1 MWSVGLSVRSGR
13 GCHPVLQC
21 QQQPTLG
28 NARPKVYRASLRERL
43 PVVAIPLRP
52 SDRDVPLELQAIFN
66 ECYRNGGYDDVDY
79 RVAPDPPLL
88 AEDAAWADTLLQ
100 EQGKR

>member
-1 MWSVGLSVRSGR
+1 M
-13 GCHPVLQC
+13 QC
-21 QQQPTLG
+21 QQQSTLG

-52 SDRDVPLELQAIFN
+52 SDRDLLLKLQAMFDQ
-66 ECYRNGGYDDVDY
+66 CYRNGGYDDVDY

>member
-1 MWSVGLSVRSGR
+1 
-13 GCHPVLQC
+13 LQC
-21 QQQPTLG
+21 QQRPTLG

-43 PVVAIPLRP
+43 PVVGIPLRP
-52 SDRDVPLELQAIFN
+52 SDRDLPLELQAIFN
-66 ECYRNGGYDDVDY
+66 QCYRNGGYDDVDY

-100 EQGKR
+100 VQGKR